1 MSLKLEESSI
11 NQFLSKNLPYS
22 KLGLILS
29 DRLITPLESKAQ
41 GLAEFHF
48 KLFMKFKF
56 LFFCLCLFFS
66 FSTKAAEPEFYR
78 LRASTKSWELA
89 KKTFFLE
96 GRVSSRLLQQLDSI
110 NQKTP
115 SSYDFIYDPTDQSL
129 KVFVQCSFDYY
140 TIIDGQLIKEYKF
153 ANRGYTCGSYF
164 YKRNNSYH
172 ILSGRG
178 LWNNHA
184 DLMGFDSLD
193 GSWEF
198 IQAARQPLDYFPL
211 GTYQTSKG
219 IFNILGEYTNP
230 RIPRLEK
237 EANGFFLDLE
247 KKSWHPIKIDIKEFD
262 FAQIAHANES
272 QLYET
277 EDYAFSV
284 TTSQLPSLG
293 WYIWIIFE
301 KETGKLFF
309 YEGNKHTEMFNSPYY
324 EFIGNKI
331 HYLGFSNTNQ
341 LEGNEA
347 MIDLD
352 IIRSQSR
359 EIGQVVVLDAAEK
372 TTTAS
377 LLSALPWIGF
387 PLVFLLALWLG
398 IQIQKR
404 KITADQSS
412 LNSDTE
418 TDGEQES
425 EEGNAEILQ
434 QLLRHNGKK
443 LSTEEFDTV
452 LGIHEITNFD
462 SKRIKRSRLIK
473 SINKQH
479 EEKNGFPLI
488 TRIKNSEDKRFI
500 FYKITFENGN

>member
-1 MSLKLEESSI
+1 
-11 NQFLSKNLPYS
+11 
-22 KLGLILS
+22 
-29 DRLITPLESKAQ
+29 
-41 GLAEFHF
+41 
-48 KLFMKFKF
+48 MKFKF
-56 LFFCLCLFFS
+56 LFFCLYLFFS
-66 FSTKAAEPEFYR
+66 LSSQAADPEFYR
-78 LRASTKSWELA
+78 LTVTTKRWEIA
-89 KKTFFLE
+89 ERSSFLE
-96 GRVSSRLLQQLDSI
+96 GKVNKKILNQLDSI
-110 NQKTP
+110 YKNLPTGYDLNYNP
-115 SSYDFIYDPTDQSL
+115 SSQTL
-129 KVFVQCSFDYY
+129 TVFVHCSFDFYS
-140 TIIDGQLIKEYKF
+140 IQDGQLVKEYQF

-164 YKRNNSYH
+164 FEKNNTYY
-172 ILSGRG
+172 LLGGRG
-178 LWNNHA
+178 LWNYHS
-184 DLMGFDSLD
+184 DLMKFDTVN

-198 IQAARQPLDYFPL
+198 IQAAQQPLDYWPN

-219 IFNILGEYTNP
+219 MMTWLGEYTNP

-272 QLYET
+272 YLYET

-293 WYIWIIFE
+293 WYIWIIIE

-309 YEGNKHTEMFNSPYY
+309 YEGNKHTQMFNSPYY

-331 HYLGFSNTNQ
+331 HYFGYSNTNQ
-341 LEGNEA
+341 LEGKEA

-359 EIGQVVVLDAAEK
+359 EIGQIVVLDAPEK
-372 TTTAS
+372 TSKAS
-377 LLSALPWIGF
+377 LLSVLPWIGF
-387 PLVFLLALWLG
+387 PVVFLLALWLG

-404 KITADQSS
+404 KNTSDQTALD
-412 LNSDTE
+412 SDTE

-425 EEGNAEILQ
+425 EEENAEILQ
-434 QLLRHNGKK
+434 RLLRHNGKK
-443 LSTEEFDTV
+443 LSTEEFDAV

-488 TRIKNSEDKRFI
+488 TRIKSSEDKRFI